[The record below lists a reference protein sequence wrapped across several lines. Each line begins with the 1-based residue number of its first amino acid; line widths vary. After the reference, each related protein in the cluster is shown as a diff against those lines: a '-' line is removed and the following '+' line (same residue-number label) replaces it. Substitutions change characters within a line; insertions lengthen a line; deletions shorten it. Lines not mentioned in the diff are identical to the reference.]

1 MSESVSAM
9 VLSKFN
15 EPLEHREFPLPDLN
29 EGELLVKIS
38 ASGVCGSD
46 VHMWLGKDPRLNL
59 PMILGHEGIGR
70 IARLSGERQSVH
82 GTPLREGDLIIWN
95 RGVTCGRCYFC
106 VVKHTPA
113 LCSNRWVYGIT
124 TDCAE
129 PPYLR
134 GCYAEYILLTANTDI
149 LKISD
154 FIPHSA
160 FRIPH
165 SDIDPA
171 ILVSAG
177 CSGATMAHAFDL
189 HSSDVGDTVVVQGP
203 GPLGIFAVAFAKA
216 RGASE
221 IIVIGG
227 TRSRLELCQKFGAT
241 LTINRNETIVDER
254 LQNIMDLTNGRGADV
269 VIEATGSSK
278 AVTEGVGLV
287 RNGGCY
293 LVTGFGNPEGK
304 VELDCFADI
313 SRKNIWLQGV
323 WVSDTKHL
331 LEAVKLVIDNADAFA
346 ALAVDKFP
354 LTDATNALEA
364 MKDRKTMKS
373 VITPS

>member
-1 MSESVSAM
+1 MSESASAM
-9 VLSKFN
+9 VLDKFN
-15 EPLEHREFPLPDLN
+15 QPLEQREFPLPHLN

-46 VHMWLGKDPRLNL
+46 VHMWLGKDPRLRL

-70 IARLSGERQSVH
+70 IAKLYGERNSVH
-82 GTPLREGDLIIWN
+82 GISLREGDLIIWN

-113 LCSNRWVYGIT
+113 LCPNRWVYGIT
-124 TDCAE
+124 TNCAD

-134 GCYAEYILLTANTDI
+134 GCYAEYILLTTKTDI
-149 LKISD
+149 LKIE
-154 FIPHSA
+154 A
-160 FRIPH
+160 
-165 SDIDPA
+165 DIDPA

-189 HSSDVGDTVVVQGP
+189 HSPDVGDIVVVQGP

-227 TRSRLELCQKFGAT
+227 TQSRLELCRKFGAT
-241 LTINRNETIVDER
+241 LALNRNQTTMEER
-254 LQNIMDLTNGRGADV
+254 RQKIMDLTNRRGADI
-269 VIEATGSSK
+269 VIEATGSSE
-278 AVTEGVGLV
+278 AVKEGVGLV

-331 LEAVKLVIDNADAFA
+331 LEAVRLVIDNADAFA
-346 ALAVDKFP
+346 SLAVDKFP
-354 LTDATNALEA
+354 LTQATQALEA
-364 MKDRKTMKS
+364 MRDRKTMKG
-373 VITPS
+373 VIVPT

>member
-1 MSESVSAM
+1 MSESASAM
-9 VLSKFN
+9 VLDKFN
-15 EPLEHREFPLPDLN
+15 EPLEQREFPLPDLN

-46 VHMWLGKDPRLNL
+46 VHMWLGKDPRLHL

-70 IARLSGERQSVH
+70 IAKLRGERHSVR
-82 GTPLREGDLIIWN
+82 GIPLREGDLIIWN
-95 RGVTCGRCYFC
+95 RGVICGRCYFC

-113 LCSNRWVYGIT
+113 LCPNRWVYGIT
-124 TDCAE
+124 TNCAD

-149 LKISD
+149 LKIEE
-154 FIPHSA
+154 
-160 FRIPH
+160 
-165 SDIDPA
+165 DIDPA

-189 HSSDVGDTVVVQGP
+189 HSPDVGDTVVVQGP

-216 RGASE
+216 HGASK

-227 TRSRLELCQKFGAT
+227 TQSRLELCQKFGAT
-241 LTINRNETIVDER
+241 LTINRNETTVDER
-254 LQNIMDLTNGRGADV
+254 RQNIMDLTNGRGADV

-278 AVTEGVGLV
+278 AVSEGVGLV

-293 LVTGFGNPEGK
+293 LVAGFGNPEGK
-304 VELDCFADI
+304 IELDCFADI
-313 SRKNIWLQGV
+313 SRKNIWMQGV

-354 LTDATNALEA
+354 LTQATQALEA
-364 MKDRKTMKS
+364 MRNRETLKG
-373 VITPS
+373 VIVPSG